1 FKHDSILD
9 EVLRVPDELCRD
21 LKEITDFDFDVEVS
35 VDVLGRIFEQS
46 VTALERIR
54 TEVEGKEYT
63 DKDLKRGQRKTQGIF
78 YTPPQITKYIID
90 ISLGEYLERHKPP
103 STSIEISEWEAYRDW
118 LKQLKIVDPACGSGA
133 FLIAAFNRLL
143 RAYEEVNRELS
154 ILKGADYQA
163 EDGLDRAILNGNLYG
178 VDLSQESVEITK
190 LSLWLQTAQQGKTL
204 IDLNENIKVGN
215 SIVDDGSLCN
225 YPFNWQDAFPE
236 VFARGGFDVVLGNP
250 PYVRQELLTPIK
262 PYLQSHYQSY
272 DGVADLYTYFYEKG
286 VQILKPDGILCYI
299 VTNKWLRSGYGEGLR
314 RFFTQS
320 SVFEK
325 IIDFGHAPIFKEADV
340 FPCIVSLRKRSPSI
354 PLAQGEEENSP
365 PVARGAG
372 GDLFVQ
378 ICSVPREECL
388 NANLTQ
394 YVSQNSFPVVWSRFS
409 EKAWSLEPPAVEDLM
424 QKIKQVGIPLKDFAG
439 VKPYRGILTGF
450 NEAFLIDND
459 TKQKLVQADPKCAE
473 IIKPYLR
480 GSDIKRWH
488 PEWAELWIILI
499 KSSANYEWVW
509 SNSDSEEAERI
520 FSQTYPSIYKYFK
533 SYESNLRNRQDQGR
547 YWWELRACVY
557 YDIFEKPKII
567 TQDLATHSWFSY
579 SESNF
584 YPVNTCY
591 VWSVSDLYML
601 GWMCSPIAWWI
612 FHRELQHSINNTLRM
627 FRDQVELLPIPQ
639 PTPTIRTEVEE
650 IVSRLI
656 EITKRNQE
664 NSREVCKWIQSTH
677 KITKLGQKLENF
689 ANLSQVDFIEVIRQ
703 RLPKTSGGL
712 SPQGLKEVE
721 NVYQE
726 YALPMQSD
734 RAEATRLEHRLSDLI
749 NQAYQLTPDEIEL
762 MWRTAPP
769 RMPI

>member
-1 FKHDSILD
+1 
-9 EVLRVPDELCRD
+9 
-21 LKEITDFDFDVEVS
+21 
-35 VDVLGRIFEQS
+35 
-46 VTALERIR
+46 
-54 TEVEGKEYT
+54 
-63 DKDLKRGQRKTQGIF
+63 
-78 YTPPQITKYIID
+78 
-90 ISLGEYLERHKPP
+90 
-103 STSIEISEWEAYRDW
+103 
-118 LKQLKIVDPACGSGA
+118 
-133 FLIAAFNRLL
+133 
-143 RAYEEVNRELS
+143 
-154 ILKGADYQA
+154 
-163 EDGLDRAILNGNLYG
+163 
-178 VDLSQESVEITK
+178 
-190 LSLWLQTAQQGKTL
+190 
-204 IDLNENIKVGN
+204 
-215 SIVDDGSLCN
+215 
-225 YPFNWQDAFPE
+225 
-236 VFARGGFDVVLGNP
+236 
-250 PYVRQELLTPIK
+250 VRQELLTPIK

-299 VTNKWLRSGYGEGLR
+299 VTNKWLRSGYGEALR
-314 RFFTQS
+314 RFFTQNS
-320 SVFEK
+320 IFEK

-354 PLAQGEEENSP
+354 PLKKGEEENSSSFSGEENSPSFAMVAEEENSP
-365 PVARGAG
+365 PFARGAG

-424 QKIKQVGIPLKDFAG
+424 QKIKQVGIALKDFAG

-488 PEWAELWIILI
+488 PEWAELWIILM
-499 KSSANYEWVW
+499 KSSANHEWVW
-509 SNSDSEEAERI
+509 SSEKTEEEAEKVLA
-520 FSQTYPSIYKYFK
+520 QTYPSLYKHLK
-533 SYESNLRNRQDQGR
+533 PYESNLRKRQDQGR
-547 YWWELRACVY
+547 FWWELRACVY

-579 SESNF
+579 SDSNF

-591 VWSVSDLYML
+591 IWSVSDLYLL

-639 PTPTIRTEVEE
+639 PTPKIRTEVEE

-664 NSREVCKWIQSTH
+664 NNREVGKWIQSTH
-677 KITKLGQKLENF
+677 KIPKLGQKLENF
-689 ANLSQVDFIEVIRQ
+689 ALLSQIEFIETIRQ
-703 RLPKTSGGL
+703 RIPKTSGGL
-712 SPQGLKEVE
+712 SPKGLKEVE

-734 RAEATRLEHRLSDLI
+734 RAESNRLEHRLSDLI
-749 NQAYQLTPDEIEL
+749 NQAYQLTPTEIEL

-769 RMPI
+769 RMPISQP

>member
-1 FKHDSILD
+1 
-9 EVLRVPDELCRD
+9 
-21 LKEITDFDFDVEVS
+21 
-35 VDVLGRIFEQS
+35 
-46 VTALERIR
+46 
-54 TEVEGKEYT
+54 
-63 DKDLKRGQRKTQGIF
+63 
-78 YTPPQITKYIID
+78 
-90 ISLGEYLERHKPP
+90 
-103 STSIEISEWEAYRDW
+103 
-118 LKQLKIVDPACGSGA
+118 
-133 FLIAAFNRLL
+133 
-143 RAYEEVNRELS
+143 
-154 ILKGADYQA
+154 
-163 EDGLDRAILNGNLYG
+163 

-314 RFFTQS
+314 RFFTQN

-340 FPCIVSLRKRSPSI
+340 FPCIVSLRKNTSNQTQEQDLNSPPSPPILGETKSSNLSKSPSI
-354 PLAQGEEENSP
+354 GGFRGLDSFDTSEE
-365 PVARGAG
+365 
-372 GDLFVQ
+372 DYVQ
-378 ICSVPREECL
+378 ICAVPREECL

-409 EKAWSLEPPAVEDLM
+409 EKAWSLEPPAVEELM
-424 QKIKQVGIPLKDFAG
+424 QKIKQIGIPLKDFAG
-439 VKPYRGILTGF
+439 VKPLYGIKTGF

-459 TKQKLVQADPKCAE
+459 TKQKLVQSDPKCAE

-509 SNSDSEEAERI
+509 SSEKTEEEAEKVLA
-520 FSQTYPSIYKYFK
+520 QTYPSLYKHLK

-547 YWWELRACVY
+547 FWWELRACVY

-579 SESNF
+579 SDSNF

-591 VWSVSDLYML
+591 IWSVSDLYLL
-601 GWMCSPIAWWI
+601 GWMCSPIVWWI
-612 FHRELQHSINNTLRM
+612 LHRELQHSINNTLRM
-627 FRDQVELLPIPQ
+627 FKDQVEVLPIPQ
-639 PTPTIRTEVEE
+639 PTPTIRAEVEE

-664 NSREVCKWIQSTH
+664 NNREVSNWIQSTH
-677 KITKLGQKLENF
+677 KIPKLGQKLENF
-689 ANLSQVDFIEVIRQ
+689 ASLSQVEFVEAIRQ
-703 RLPKTSGGL
+703 RIPKISGDL
-712 SPQGLKEVE
+712 SPKGLKGVE

-734 RAEATRLEHRLSDLI
+734 RAETNRLEHCLSDLI
-749 NQAYQLTPDEIEL
+749 NQAYQLTPTEIEL

-769 RMPI
+769 RMPISQP